1 MIETADTSELKLKQA
16 KSADVYD
23 LGLCLLL
30 AIVGDNVLVL
40 ENLMDF
46 YADYKESND
55 NNYEFCFNSL
65 IDWLDSRE

>member
-1 MIETADTSELKLKQA
+1 MRHMIETADTLELKLKYA

-46 YADYKESND
+46 YAD
-55 NNYEFCFNSL
+55 
-65 IDWLDSRE
+65 